1 MTGRVFNLIFSYS
14 ARKSLGASLGARL
27 GGGGVSGG
35 YVVIRWQLYHMVGYL
50 DTRDCDIVQRRGA
63 QGLTKL
69 LAEIKQLPLKL
80 FYGLQEGQDTTNLI
94 VNAEIFHIKV
104 SNQRLY

>member
-1 MTGRVFNLIFSYS
+1 
-14 ARKSLGASLGARL
+14 
-27 GGGGVSGG
+27 
-35 YVVIRWQLYHMVGYL
+35 MVGYL

>member
-1 MTGRVFNLIFSYS
+1 
-14 ARKSLGASLGARL
+14 
-27 GGGGVSGG
+27 
-35 YVVIRWQLYHMVGYL
+35 MVGYL

-69 LAEIKQLPLKL
+69 LAEIKQLPLKP